1 MVKKRQTILQLSVLN
16 IMLFYVSVDSC
27 IIFILYKICR
37 IADVWFLFMVK

>member
-1 MVKKRQTILQLSVLN
+1 MVNKRQIILQSVLN
-16 IMLFYVSVDSC
+16 IIQFYVSVDNC